1 MMYGLDKLEM
11 LQTLIAS
18 LLNRTE
24 EALPCLIYMMHAE
37 YERYFIFC
45 KTKINLKNS

>member
-18 LLNRTE
+18 LLNHTE
-24 EALPCLIYMMHAE
+24 EAYHALS
-37 YERYFIFC
+37 
-45 KTKINLKNS
+45 T

>member
-1 MMYGLDKLEM
+1 MHIRDFRNFFKISRTVITAFWMVRYEMMYGLDKLEM

-24 EALPCLIYMMHAE
+24 EA
-37 YERYFIFC
+37 
-45 KTKINLKNS
+45 